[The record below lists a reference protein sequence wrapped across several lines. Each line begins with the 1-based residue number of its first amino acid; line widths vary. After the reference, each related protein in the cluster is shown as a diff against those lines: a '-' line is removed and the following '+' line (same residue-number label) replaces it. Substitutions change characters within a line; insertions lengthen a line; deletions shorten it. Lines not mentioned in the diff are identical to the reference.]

1 MPPPPEP
8 GVIPLAPLRLSDILN
23 GTFSAMGRYW
33 KALFGFAA
41 AVYGTAA
48 VAFAAALLIA
58 FSAVRD
64 HVDGIRASADD
75 PDVPWDDITPI
86 LVALG
91 VVALI
96 GAVVAFVAVALVQAA
111 VPTVLQGAVLG
122 RPVTFRSVRQSA
134 LSRLRAMLGTALL
147 TGLIAVIPVALVMVV
162 EASLVGIALSDGNP
176 DGAAV
181 WLGLAVLLL
190 LPAGPLAVWL
200 WVKFSLAPTAVVL
213 EGQGPV
219 AAMRRSSTLVRG
231 SWWRIFG
238 ISLLGYAMAGVA
250 SYLIQMPFSI
260 AGTFSSVVT
269 TQDIGD
275 DPNLTSILVAV
286 GSASAIMVAG
296 QLIGQV
302 FVGTFPPLLLGML
315 YVDRRIRTENL
326 AQDLADAAGL
336 PMPPAYGPPPYGHQP
351 PPPPYGHQPPPPPY
365 GYPGPQPGPQAGPPP
380 GPQPGAGPGQEGDST
395 P

>member
-1 MPPPPEP
+1 M
-8 GVIPLAPLRLSDILN
+8 IPLAPLRLSDILN

-33 KALFGFAA
+33 KPLFGFAA

-75 PDVPWDDITPI
+75 TDVPWDDITPI
-86 LVALG
+86 LVAFG

-122 RPVTFRSVRQSA
+122 RPVTFRSVRQTA
-134 LSRLRAMLGTALL
+134 LPRLRAMVGTTLL
-147 TGLIAVIPVALVMVV
+147 TGLIAVIPVALVIVA
-162 EASLVGIALSDGNP
+162 EASLIGIVLSDGNP
-176 DGAAV
+176 HGAAV

-190 LPAGPLAVWL
+190 LPAGPLAIWL

-213 EGQGPV
+213 EGQGPIG
-219 AAMRRSSTLVRG
+219 AMRRSSALVRG

-238 ISLLGYAMAGVA
+238 ISLLGYVMAGVA

-260 AGTFSSVVT
+260 AGTFSSAVT
-269 TQDIGD
+269 TQDLGD

-302 FVGTFPPLLLGML
+302 VVGTFPPLLLGML

-326 AQDLADAAGL
+326 AQDLANAAGL
-336 PMPPAYGPPPYGHQP
+336 PMPPAYGPPPYG
-351 PPPPYGHQPPPPPY
+351 YQPPPPPY

-380 GPQPGAGPGQEGDST
+380 GPQAGPPPGPQPEAGPGREGDSA